1 MNLYDSVRRFD
12 TIPDRDRQTDGRVET
27 SLTTKRRAMQSIERT
42 KMNDDRLQ
50 PCRCVVGVNLTAR
63 GRRAADDGRRK
74 EREKEGRGEGAERYD
89 GSFEFVN

>member
-42 KMNDDRLQ
+42 KMKRRPSPTVSL
-50 PCRCVVGVNLTAR
+50 C
-63 GRRAADDGRRK
+63 GRSKLDGKGQESSR
-74 EREKEGRGEGAERYD
+74 
-89 GSFEFVN
+89 